1 MEIATLN
8 SNKHKRSADS
18 EDLSILSSDEE
29 IDIKEEGKVTILG
42 NGISNHFTLYVNTG
56 ITGQSENGEQDKG
69 VESES
74 ATPSNL
80 DSKQRLA
87 RQIEQFKMAFHSIK
101 LFVWPTFRLPTG
113 SSVIALINT
122 SFLFATKRLEQE
134 RLEADF
140 LVALSLISGR
150 KFI

>member
-1 MEIATLN
+1 M
-8 SNKHKRSADS
+8 DS
-18 EDLSILSSDEE
+18 EDLSILSSDGE
-29 IDIKEEGKVTILG
+29 IEHKQDGKVIILG
-42 NGISNHFTLYVNTG
+42 NGISNQFTLYVSRNREDDE
-56 ITGQSENGEQDKG
+56 SSKANGLE
-69 VESES
+69 E
-74 ATPSNL
+74 TPSSI
-80 DSKQRLA
+80 DFSKDLSKTLEKFRLA
-87 RQIEQFKMAFHSIK
+87 FPQLR
-101 LFVWPTFRLPTG
+101 LFVWPSFRLPTG

>member
-1 MEIATLN
+1 MLHGLKGGREPV
-8 SNKHKRSADS
+8 DS

-29 IDIKEEGKVTILG
+29 FDLKQDGKIILG
-42 NGISNHFTLYVNTG
+42 NGISNQFTLYL
-56 ITGQSENGEQDKG
+56 
-69 VESES
+69 S
-74 ATPSNL
+74 AQNSGSKLDDSSGLLTPSSNG
-80 DSKQRLA
+80 SKKQLSLA
-87 RQIEQFKMAFHSIK
+87 KTLELFKMTYPSVR